1 MSRSSEAAHD
11 KYALTINI
19 LTGIDREIMVTSSL
33 VGREGCSQQKPPK
46 LIMNKYLWLSTNMV
60 DNKHFVGFADEKKIP
75 HMLHGTCTTVGLLA
89 QYHTILID

>member
-60 DNKHFVGFADEKKIP
+60 DNKHFVGFADEKNNP
-75 HMLHGTCTTVGLLA
+75 SYAAWHVHNSWLA
-89 QYHTILID
+89 CLVSYNTD